1 MERDTVKKKYIYIF
15 LLGIL
20 CLSHSLIM
28 HGKRIKS
35 KRKKRENYSMRDLDE
50 NRDMESKRIKG
61 EDASRLIKV
70 RYAEKKRTKTE

>member
-1 MERDTVKKKYIYIF
+1 
-15 LLGIL
+15 
-20 CLSHSLIM
+20 
-28 HGKRIKS
+28 
-35 KRKKRENYSMRDLDE
+35 MRDLDE